1 VPPPPSPYDAIR
13 TISYGVA
20 RIALPATLQ
29 QHVPGQ
35 FGGVP
40 IDLREIDDPALA
52 QWDSN
57 WRGHHPWDW
66 RRIDK
71 YYKTLLDNRFEVA
84 VWSGSVLCGL
94 AAGAPGSGFM
104 EVRLMQGSPDNQHP
118 LKGAVRFAVLEA
130 ARAYTLA
137 LGDREL
143 RLNLPDRGLLT
154 KYQQMGFTLV
164 PPLHPYCWMSVP

>member
-1 VPPPPSPYDAIR
+1 MPPPPSPYDAIR

-71 YYKTLLDNRFEVA
+71 
-84 VWSGSVLCGL
+84 
-94 AAGAPGSGFM
+94 
-104 EVRLMQGSPDNQHP
+104 
-118 LKGAVRFAVLEA
+118 
-130 ARAYTLA
+130 
-137 LGDREL
+137 
-143 RLNLPDRGLLT
+143 
-154 KYQQMGFTLV
+154 
-164 PPLHPYCWMSVP
+164 